1 MLCLAST
8 GGRCLT
14 PQPHLSTILRFQG
27 LVIQEADVT
36 EADLRVQRRQTKGLS
51 LLRDGE
57 RVPGIGDFQFI
68 RESPRASC
76 LPYLRVKAL
85 FSLSCLCSPS
95 KGQTEA

>member
-8 GGRCLT
+8 GGICLT

-36 EADLRVQRRQTKGLS
+36 EADLRTKGLS

-68 RESPRASC
+68 REGPRASC
-76 LPYLRVKAL
+76 LLYLRVKAL